1 MSSKESR
8 PTLKELLEAWDSLA
22 KSLFDLEGADGVL
35 VYKSD
40 QFLHLN
46 IIKLLYALDVL
57 ARFTDASGAQAEIR
71 NMRERAEIILLSL
84 PEPPGYHSR
93 LFPPKVSQINISQ

>member
-1 MSSKESR
+1 MPSKESR

-22 KSLFDLEGADGVL
+22 KSLFDLEGANGDLG
-35 VYKSD
+35 YRPD
-40 QFLHLN
+40 QFLHLS
-46 IIKLLYALDVL
+46 IIKLLYALDVI
-57 ARFTDASGAQAEIR
+57 ARFTDAPAAQAEIR
-71 NMRERAEIILLSL
+71 NMRERAKIILLSL